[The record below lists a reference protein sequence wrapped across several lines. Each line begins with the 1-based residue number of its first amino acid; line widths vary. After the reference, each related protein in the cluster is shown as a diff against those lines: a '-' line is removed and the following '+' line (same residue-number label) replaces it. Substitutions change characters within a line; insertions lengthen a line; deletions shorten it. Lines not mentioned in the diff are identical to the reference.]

1 MESSDRE
8 VRLERVA
15 RSIARV
21 IALKA
26 IQEDKALRQKPF
38 GERLKIAR
46 DMATEMWRD
55 LLMEAEAAI
64 EAYPDPVEVEA

>member
-1 MESSDRE
+1 MESANRE

-46 DMATEMWRD
+46 DMAGEMWRD